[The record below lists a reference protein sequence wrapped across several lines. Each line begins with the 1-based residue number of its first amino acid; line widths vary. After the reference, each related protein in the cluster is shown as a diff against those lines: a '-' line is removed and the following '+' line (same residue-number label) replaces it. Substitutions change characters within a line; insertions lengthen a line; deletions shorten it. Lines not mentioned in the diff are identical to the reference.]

1 MRPMKIRKSASRVR
15 EPACEPLESR
25 VLLSASFQ
33 VVGYLPDYEF
43 THFNS
48 IDLSALTQ
56 INYFS
61 VVATVTGS
69 LGTTSASGYSFSQLQ
84 TVVAAAHAAP
94 QRVSVNITVDPSSQF
109 QTIAGSPTATTNFVN
124 NILAF
129 CSTYKL
135 DGIDLDYEPVNGSL
149 TQTQMNS
156 WGSFLATLHAATS
169 SHGLKLSEAVQV
181 SPPYIIPKAY
191 LSDVDQY
198 NVMVYDLDY
207 NSSAPDSSPAYESRT
222 YLAEWATY
230 AASGGVPKT
239 DLMYGMPFFG
249 SSGTGWDNSTA
260 ETYAQIV
267 NAYAAANGGAFPAA
281 NLDSVTINGTTWGY
295 NGIDTVE
302 EKTQYAIQN
311 GYGGV
316 MIWELGQDYFTSG
329 GYGAPS
335 LLPAIKSVVG
345 AAYETWTGS
354 VSNSWSTPGNWNF
367 GQVPGSST
375 AVVINGGTPTISS
388 PFSVTSLVLNG
399 GTLTLA
405 AGGGDFTTSLL
416 TVNPGA
422 TLDLGN
428 NTLLINYGTTA
439 DPISSIAA
447 SIVTGYADG
456 AWNGQGIKS
465 SAPMV
470 VDGLS
475 YGIGYA
481 DSADLGNPANLPSGT
496 IKVMYTLLGDVNLDG
511 TVNSEDFT
519 QFSQHVGQSG
529 VMWDDGDFNYDGT
542 VNSEDFTLLSQNL
555 NQAVTQSAP
564 LAATDPANDSVQL
577 ASQDQITSTSQF
589 ADYRHHRSTQ
599 KK

>member
-1 MRPMKIRKSASRVR
+1 MKNRKSASRFR
-15 EPACEPLESR
+15 EPACEPLEAR
-25 VLLSASFQ
+25 TLLSASFQ

-43 THFNS
+43 SHFSS
-48 IDLSALTQ
+48 IDLNALTQ

-61 VVATVTGS
+61 VVATATGS
-69 LGTTSASGYSFSQLQ
+69 LGATSASGYSFSQLQ
-84 TVVAAAHAAP
+84 TVVSAAHAAP
-94 QRVSVNITVDPSSQF
+94 ERVSVNITVDPSSAF
-109 QTIAGSPTATTNFVN
+109 LTIAQSSTATTNFVN

-135 DGIDLDYEPVNGSL
+135 DGIDLDYEPNNGSL
-149 TQTQMNS
+149 TQAQMNS

-181 SPPYIIPKAY
+181 SPPYIIPTAY
-191 LSDVDQY
+191 LSDIDQF
-198 NVMVYDLDY
+198 NVMVYASRLQLQRPD
-207 NSSAPDSSPAYESRT
+207 SAPNYESRT
-222 YLAEWATY
+222 YLAAWAAY
-230 AASGGVPKT
+230 AAKGGVPKT
-239 DLMYGMPFFG
+239 DLMYGMPFYG
-249 SSGTGWDNSTA
+249 SSGTSWSNSTA

-281 NLDSVTINGTTWGY
+281 NADSVTINGTTWGY

-316 MIWELGQDYFTSG
+316 MIWELGQDYFTG
-329 GYGAPS
+329 GTYGAPS

-345 AAYETWTGS
+345 AAYETWTGT
-354 VSNSWSTPGNWNF
+354 VSNSWGTPGNWNF
-367 GQVPGSST
+367 GAVPGSTT

-405 AGGGDFTTSLL
+405 AGGGVFSTSSL
-416 TVNPGA
+416 TINPGA

-428 NTLLINYGTTA
+428 NTLLINYGTNA
-439 DPISSIAA
+439 DPISSITA
-447 SIVTGYADG
+447 SIVSGYADG

-481 DSADLGNPANLPSGT
+481 DSADAGNPANLPTGT
-496 IKVMYTLLGDVNLDG
+496 IKITYTLLGDANLDG
-511 TVNSEDFT
+511 TVNAEDFT
-519 QFSQHVGQSG
+519 QFSEHLGQSG
-529 VMWDDGDFNYDGT
+529 MMWDDGDFNYDGT
-542 VNSEDFTLLSQNL
+542 VNAEDFTPLSQNL
-555 NQAVTQSAP
+555 GQSASQ
-564 LAATDPANDSVQL
+564 AATVLTNDSVQL
-577 ASQDQITSTSQF
+577 APQDQITSASPL
-589 ADYRHHRSTQ
+589 ADYRHHKPT
-599 KK
+599 KKR